1 MHVLKYRFLSIFVV
15 MVALLAHSGLAHSE
29 AQVGEKMDEFELQS
43 TDGPFYGTKNANG
56 KISILFFV
64 GYS

>member
-1 MHVLKYRFLSIFVV
+1 